1 MTFTDHVFQSVL
13 TAEEKAQQL
22 ERILDAEEKRFAA
35 IQKEMAGLR
44 DLQFKQQERIHD
56 LKHEEQVAL
65 TTIQC

>member
-1 MTFTDHVFQSVL
+1 ML